1 MCQRMKEKEKGG
13 FASSAAVAADTR
25 KSCYTFGAFVFLL
38 NRAAIIIG
46 GAVSPQLSA
55 IFSSSKR
62 QLIIMREVDEEGI
75 GTSAASVSPW
85 AQFFAA
91 SSSDAVQVGLMKWR

>member
-38 NRAAIIIG
+38 TTAAIIIG

-55 IFSSSKR
+55 IFSSKR